1 MNTAATASSAR
12 QVLNT
17 LSLMD
22 DPRWLV
28 ADVVYCTRI
37 RLAGNGLFYS

>member
-1 MNTAATASSAR
+1 MNTAATASTAR

-28 ADVVYCTRI
+28 ADVVYCTRFQ
-37 RLAGNGLFYS
+37 ATGNGSFNT